1 MARGDVVADSQ
12 SIANGSALVIR
23 PPAGETWLIT
33 AWGASGMARLEMYD
47 GANAVRLRD
56 LSISAAFTRKRL
68 RLFVSNTVYARIVN
82 ASGGNA
88 VLSYS
93 GVVFKAA
100 GEAPGVGDAV
110 GAIVTGVAAGAEVMV
125 QPPADETWL
134 ITEWGAQG
142 YNTGQ
147 GAPDIALKIGGASTV
162 GGNTTVADFLAGSH
176 RIFATN
182 TVPLTIRNNSASTS
196 IIIYSGVRTR

>member
-33 AWGASGMARLEMYD
+33 AWGASGTARLEMYD
-47 GANAVRLRD
+47 GVIGIRLRD
-56 LSISAAFTRKRL
+56 LSINSAFTRKRL

-110 GAIVTGVAAGAEVMV
+110 GAIVTGVAGGAEVMV
-125 QPPADETWL
+125 QPPAGETWL
-134 ITEWGAQG
+134 ITEWGANA
-142 YNTGQ
+142 YHSSLNV
-147 GAPDIALKIGGASTV
+147 PDIMLKIGGASTV
-162 GGNTTVADFLAGSH
+162 GGNTTVPDFLAGSH

-182 TVPLTIRNNSASTS
+182 TVPLTIRNNNAGTNV
-196 IIIYSGVRTR
+196 IIYSGVRTR